1 MKLKNIMKPSLFH
14 QLHRPSLMCRANKRL
29 GADQALRHRYF
40 SDLPL
45 RVHELQ
51 DDEHIYSVPGVR
63 FLPEER
69 RYSVLKAAAELRSRN
84 R

>member
-1 MKLKNIMKPSLFH
+1 
-14 QLHRPSLMCRANKRL
+14 
-29 GADQALRHRYF
+29 
-40 SDLPL
+40 
-45 RVHELQ
+45 LQ